1 MAPLQKEPG
10 QVVGEKRNE
19 VAAVKR
25 QPTTRPVFL
34 SVRRWAGRAKR
45 TKPAVIAM
53 ERVEKVIE
61 RGVTEGAMEKMMD
74 APMVRTER
82 IAPAYK
88 VVVVSVEVAMRGEV
102 DEPFAGKGGCST
114 KTEVRRAM

>member
-10 QVVGEKRNE
+10 QVVGEKRND

-25 QPTTRPVFL
+25 HPNARPVFL
-34 SVRRWAGRAKR
+34 LVRRCAGRAKR

-53 ERVEKVIE
+53 ERVEKVME
-61 RGVTEGAMEKMMD
+61 RGVTEGAMEKMME
-74 APMVRTER
+74 APMVKTER

-102 DEPFAGKGGCST
+102 DEPFAGRGGCST
-114 KTEVRRAM
+114 KTDVSNAM